1 VIMMSEVKPKRPDGI
16 TAIAILWF
24 LSGMFNVYLSF
35 QTISMDVS
43 LLPFLSD
50 PSVHSWFSFGVP
62 AEIAISLLS
71 LFLGLLQIVTV
82 FGLWTGKRYSYRL
95 ALLVPLIL
103 VIGYVCSIA
112 LYASAPSELALLSN
126 AGTLVIG
133 LVMGVFWLGV
143 YWQYID
149 KPHVKAFLGVAEL
162 KPILREKSLLTVQE
176 KQIETI
182 KEETTENKL
191 RFYCRYCGVENKRD
205 AIYCESCGRK
215 LKEP

>member
-1 VIMMSEVKPKRPDGI
+1 MMSETKPKRPEGI

-24 LSGMFNVYLSF
+24 LGGVYNVYVSF
-35 QTISMDVS
+35 QTISTDVS
-43 LLPFLSD
+43 FLPYLSD
-50 PSVHSWFSFGVP
+50 SAVHSWFSFGLP
-62 AEIAISLLS
+62 TEIAINLLS

-82 FGLWTGKRYSYRL
+82 FGLWTGKKYSYRL
-95 ALLVPLIL
+95 ALLVPIIL

-112 LYASAPSELALLSN
+112 LYASAPTELGLLSG
-126 AGTLVIG
+126 AGMLVIG

-149 KPHVKAFLGVAEL
+149 KPHVKAFLGVAEPRPTL
-162 KPILREKSLLTVQE
+162 QEKPSVIVLE
-176 KQIETI
+176 KQIEVTD
-182 KEETTENKL
+182 EETKENKL
-191 RFYCRYCGVENKRD
+191 KFYCRYCGVENKKD